1 MRTAGRRVALLL
13 VAIAMPANAAAHVG
27 SPDVFW
33 EGRAGAYR
41 LLVAVRTPP
50 VIPGVAQIEIRVLD
64 GRPREVKVV
73 PLRVTGPG
81 AKFAPVPDEASQSS
95 DDPRFY
101 TASLWMMASGAWQ
114 VRVGV
119 DGDAGRGQ
127 VAIPIEALAS
137 RTLRMSTGLKLAL
150 LPFGLFLVF
159 GFIAIVG
166 ASAGQAQVATGAT
179 LDQRRARR
187 ARMARAAATAFV
199 ALVLGFGNWWWTAE
213 ADAYA
218 RYIYKPLQMTPQLE
232 PDGTLLLRLRDPGWI
247 RSRIVGDFVPDH
259 GHLMHL
265 FMVRMP
271 DLDRLLHLHP
281 RQMTEDLF
289 SHELPATEPG
299 RYRLFADIV
308 HQTGLPET
316 MVADI
321 DVPGVVGVPPGRD
334 DATASTAAPSTTTRI
349 VREDAGPLRA
359 RQPQLLAFRVE
370 NEKGQP
376 ATDLELYMGMP
387 GHAIVIKRDAQVFA
401 HVHPSGTPAMASLTL
416 AAATLPGAES
426 GSESRRNLGG
436 GGSVNPHASH
446 AITAPLP
453 STVTFPYGFPQP
465 GDYRIFVQVKRA
477 GAVQTG
483 VFDVR
488 VDP

>member
-1 MRTAGRRVALLL
+1 MSAIRPAALLL
-13 VAIAMPANAAAHVG
+13 LAIAIPAAASAHVG

-50 VIPGVAQIEIRVLD
+50 VVPGVAQIEIRVLE

-81 AKFAPVPDEASQSS
+81 AKFAPVPDAARQSP
-95 DDPRFY
+95 DDPRLY

-114 VRVGV
+114 VRVGI

-127 VAIPIEALAS
+127 VAIPIEALAR
-137 RTLRMSTGLKLAL
+137 RTLTMSAGLALAL
-150 LPFGLFLVF
+150 LPSSLFLIV

-166 ASAGQAQVATGAT
+166 ASVGQAQVAPGAAI
-179 LDQRRARR
+179 DRRRARR
-187 ARMARAAATAFV
+187 ARIARAAAIAVV

-218 RYIYKPLQMTPQLE
+218 RYIYKPLEMEPRLE
-232 PDGTLLLRLRDPGWI
+232 PERALLLQLRDPGWI
-247 RSRIVGDFVPDH
+247 RSRVVGDFLPDH

-265 FMVRMP
+265 FAVRVP

-281 RQMTEDLF
+281 RQMSADVF
-289 SHELPATEPG
+289 RQELPGTEPG

-308 HQTGLPET
+308 HQTGLSET
-316 MVADI
+316 IVGEI
-321 DVPGVVGVPPGRD
+321 DLPALQGGVNGPD
-334 DATASTAAPSTTTRI
+334 DSTASTSAPPPTSRI
-349 VREDAGPLRA
+349 VREDGAPLRA
-359 RQPQLLAFRVE
+359 KQPQLLTFRVE
-370 NEKGQP
+370 DGAGRP
-376 ATDLELYMGMP
+376 VTDLELYLGMP
-387 GHAIVIKRDAQVFA
+387 GHAIVIKRDRRVFA

-416 AAATLPGAES
+416 AAATLPGS
-426 GSESRRNLGG
+426 GSAPEDD
-436 GGSVNPHASH
+436 PHAAH
-446 AITAPLP
+446 AMAAAVPATI
-453 STVTFPYGFPQP
+453 TFPYGFPEP
-465 GDYRIFVQVKRA
+465 GDYRIFVQVKRS

-483 VFDVR
+483 IFDVR
-488 VDP
+488 VEP